1 MLTYAY
7 TAKSIKTGETL
18 KAEVQADSPGAAAK
32 LLVSQGLFPISIVD
46 KNGQAG
52 LAKFDV
58 LNRVGTRDLV
68 IFTRQLAT
76 LINAGLPLLQ
86 SLRSVQSQISSKRL
100 KDAIRDIIASVEG
113 GTSLSES
120 LSKHPKIFNQVYTY
134 LVAAGETSGTLDD
147 VLTRFADQQE
157 KDAAIVRKI
166 RSAMIYPIIVL
177 VVVIAVVIFL
187 LVTLL
192 PQVASLYHDLNK
204 TLPILTLILVDISN
218 FVLHFWWL
226 VTVIIV
232 GGVSGIYQYIK
243 TEAGRKQFDA
253 FKINVP
259 VFGILF
265 RKVYMARFARTL
277 ATMLGSGI
285 PMLEGIDVTMRA
297 IKNTVVEAALI
308 RVSNKV
314 KGGKALSTAI
324 EAETSFLPLV
334 SQMVAIGEQSGALD
348 DMLLKLAKFYEE
360 DVDTAVANLSVT
372 IEPVMMVILGTI
384 VAFIIAA
391 VLLPIYGLVG
401 SGSLNNI

>member
-1 MLTYAY
+1 
-7 TAKSIKTGETL
+7 
-18 KAEVQADSPGAAAK
+18 
-32 LLVSQGLFPISIVD
+32 
-46 KNGQAG
+46 
-52 LAKFDV
+52 
-58 LNRVGTRDLV
+58 
-68 IFTRQLAT
+68 
-76 LINAGLPLLQ
+76 
-86 SLRSVQSQISSKRL
+86 
-100 KDAIRDIIASVEG
+100 
-113 GTSLSES
+113 
-120 LSKHPKIFNQVYTY
+120 
-134 LVAAGETSGTLDD
+134 
-147 VLTRFADQQE
+147 
-157 KDAAIVRKI
+157 
-166 RSAMIYPIIVL
+166 
-177 VVVIAVVIFL
+177 
-187 LVTLL
+187 VTLL